1 MNSNCAEIKITPFR
15 LFDSTARNNYKRSIA
30 QKIQNALNSI
40 DISQNQPFES
50 FLEDAAQAQQ
60 LLSSQRT
67 VERRWLFISF
77 SAILLQVNKLN
88 FTPI

>member
-1 MNSNCAEIKITPFR
+1 
-15 LFDSTARNNYKRSIA
+15 
-30 QKIQNALNSI
+30 
-40 DISQNQPFES
+40 
-50 FLEDAAQAQQ
+50 LEDAAQAQQ